1 MQKSVHT
8 KEYKALRAEL
18 RAVREAAG
26 LSQRVL
32 AAKLNVPHSWVAKVE
47 AGERRI
53 DLVEFGW
60 LVAACGEDPTDVYAR
75 LIERRGKRN
84 VERRDSGSQLR

>member
-18 RAVREAAG
+18 RAVREGAG
-26 LSQRVL
+26 LSQRDL
-32 AAKLNVPHSWVAKVE
+32 ATRLGVPHSWVAKVE

-53 DLVEFGW
+53 DVVELIW
-60 LVAACGEDPTDVYAR
+60 LASACGDDASRIVSR
-75 LIERRGKRN
+75 IK
-84 VERRDSGSQLR
+84 LRQK

>member
-18 RAVREAAG
+18 RATREKAG
-26 LSQRVL
+26 LSQRDI
-32 AAKLNVPHSWVAKVE
+32 ATKLGVPHSWVAKVE

-53 DLVEFGW
+53 DLVEFAW
-60 LVAACGEDPTDVYAR
+60 FISACGANPAAIGMELIAR
-75 LIERRGKRN
+75 FGRASSDRRGGRP
-84 VERRDSGSQLR
+84 S